1 MQKLNQNRISCSFDV
16 WVYNFQ
22 RRINDL
28 IFQITLML
36 VVDAVITF
44 TAWLPRS
51 IGLVYAELNNDRDI
65 NLVAGMI
72 SWLIRMLII
81 SSSRLHH
88 LNTSA

>member
-1 MQKLNQNRISCSFDV
+1 MARRIQNRISCSFDV

-51 IGLVYAELNNDRDI
+51 IGLVYAELNNDKDV
-65 NLVAGMI
+65 NFVAGMI
-72 SWLIRMLII
+72 SWLIQSLIRYSI
-81 SSSRLHH
+81 
-88 LNTSA
+88 

>member
-1 MQKLNQNRISCSFDV
+1 MARRIQNRISCSFDV

-51 IGLVYAELNNDRDI
+51 IGLVYAELNNDKDI

-81 SSSRLHH
+81 SSSRLLH

>member
-51 IGLVYAELNNDRDI
+51 IGLVYAELNDKDI
-65 NLVAGMI
+65 NFVAGMI
-72 SWLIRMLII
+72 SRLIPSLIRYSI
-81 SSSRLHH
+81 
-88 LNTSA
+88 